1 MIHNKLSV
9 YDISFNDENTNMY
22 LSAMCN
28 ECISSINVFQAYIL
42 NKNSKNIDFIEK
54 IVYDLSKFHLDSL
67 NKDIQDENITIEFWF
82 KANITYKRDIHIDGD
97 DNGIIHRGF
106 SSSPLCSIL
115 VYLNDNE
122 NPTLLTNIDNESYK
136 YKNITNKE
144 LYFIFPK
151 KLKSIIFDGSY
162 YHSEIEIF
170 DKCDNIDRNILVI
183 DIWEDYVPLF
193 LDNYKSKYSTP
204 EITDGSIITIVP
216 DHIVNKIPI
225 TNYNL
230 DDNFFLELL
239 YKNNLN
245 ICKIFR
251 DSMSYFSHDGETKIL
266 NKNFYNG
273 YIHIHNPFVP
283 MKPTIKRMHEPSY
296 ISLYDT
302 NTWNQHISITRDFI
316 SKDIKKYILTNFK
329 KYGDLDIS
337 EDLFNYIIKNVASD
351 VCNKI
356 KSTYSFIDEQYKIII
371 QNISLSQKITTNE
384 NNTII
389 SSICLYDD
397 FLFKKDD
404 NEIIVNSSSLIIQNS
419 FYKNK
424 SEHQI
429 FIEFFIDIE
438 KNV

>member
-1 MIHNKLSV
+1 
-9 YDISFNDENTNMY
+9 
-22 LSAMCN
+22 
-28 ECISSINVFQAYIL
+28 
-42 NKNSKNIDFIEK
+42 
-54 IVYDLSKFHLDSL
+54 
-67 NKDIQDENITIEFWF
+67 
-82 KANITYKRDIHIDGD
+82 
-97 DNGIIHRGF
+97 
-106 SSSPLCSIL
+106 
-115 VYLNDNE
+115 
-122 NPTLLTNIDNESYK
+122 
-136 YKNITNKE
+136 
-144 LYFIFPK
+144 
-151 KLKSIIFDGSY
+151 
-162 YHSEIEIF
+162 
-170 DKCDNIDRNILVI
+170 
-183 DIWEDYVPLF
+183 
-193 LDNYKSKYSTP
+193 
-204 EITDGSIITIVP
+204 
-216 DHIVNKIPI
+216 
-225 TNYNL
+225 
-230 DDNFFLELL
+230 
-239 YKNNLN
+239 
-245 ICKIFR
+245 
-251 DSMSYFSHDGETKIL
+251 
-266 NKNFYNG
+266 
-273 YIHIHNPFVP
+273 